1 MKGDLECKCLRLSR
15 SKQSI
20 WSVCLVKGEIKN
32 GVLKIDNQEIPKS
45 EWFRYLGSIIHNDGD
60 IENYVNYNIKAT
72 WMKRSAHKEY
82 CVIVEYQLS

>member
-1 MKGDLECKCLRLSR
+1 MECKF
-15 SKQSI
+15 SK
-20 WSVCLVKGEIKN
+20 KRNKN